1 MHIHNALETFGD
13 LLDTRIG
20 RNVFTTEDSIR
31 YTFFAALLRESALQ
45 PADIVL
51 EYRHPAI
58 SRAQVDTWI
67 PPENGREGLAVEF
80 KYDRKIPSD
89 KNAPRTQNEFVR
101 LAVEFKYDRKIPSDK
116 NAPRTQ
122 KAGKIFH
129 DLYRLGRIP
138 SNMQR
143 LLIYVAGAEMT
154 AYFKNPSNGLVDF
167 FGLPK
172 GNSMLIDSAFLA
184 ERSATFVKS
193 AGEVPNI
200 KAVTLY
206 SRSLPKNHELRV
218 FEVHDA
224 AS

>member
-51 EYRHPAI
+51 EHRHPAI

-67 PPENGREGLAVEF
+67 PPENGREG
-80 KYDRKIPSD
+80 
-89 KNAPRTQNEFVR
+89 

-206 SRSLPKNHELRV
+206 SRSLSKNHELRV
-218 FEVHDA
+218 FEVHNA